1 MNANKHESER
11 GNIRAD
17 SRSFADKTLSGI
29 FVVLL
34 ALAFSAHAETEIQFN
49 RDVRPILSDKC
60 FFCHGP
66 DKSKRKADLRLDHQE
81 TALGKSESGKIAIVP
96 GKPEASE
103 VVARITAADED
114 LMPPVKSGRVLSQK
128 EIQTLTQWIKQGA
141 KWETHWSFQ
150 TPQRPALPKIKNGGW
165 PKNEI
170 DHFILAK
177 LESEKLKSSPEA
189 AKETLIRRITLD
201 LTGLPP
207 TTDEVDN
214 FLKDKSTNAYEKVV
228 DRLLAS
234 PRYGERMVLEWLDAA
249 RYADSNGYQGDRV
262 RTMWPWRDWVIDA
275 LNKNMPFDQFTIE
288 QLAGDLLPNATTAQK
303 IATGFN
309 RNHMLNGEGGRI
321 PEESRVDYVF
331 DRTETTAAV
340 WLGVTLGCARCHDHK
355 YDPFTQK
362 EYYQVSAF
370 FNNVPEVGGVDNDA
384 MANPVLELPTEK
396 QTKDIAKLKEAITA
410 LEAKIKYE
418 KSVAGTNIN
427 EEKVVLAAAST
438 AAPAPKKKKAKK
450 QQADAAAE
458 EAAPLTEN
466 QKLEKEQEKTR
477 KALTTAE
484 NSVLK
489 TMIMAERT
497 EPRETFILAVG
508 SYEKPGEKVAP
519 GVPASLNSF
528 SKNVPTNRLEFAKWI
543 VDPGNP
549 LIARVTVNR
558 YWQQFFGVGLVKTS
572 EDFGQQGEWP
582 VHKDLLDWLATEFVR
597 SGWNVKAM
605 HKLIMM
611 SATYQQSSQSTPEL
625 NERDPEN
632 RLFARG
638 ARFRLPSAILRDQ
651 ALAISGLLKEKIGG
665 PPVKPYQPPGIWED
679 MSLGKVSYKQ
689 DTGENIYRRSLY
701 IFWKRT
707 IGPTMFFDTSARQ
720 VCTVRLPRTN
730 TPLHSLLTL
739 NETGHVE
746 AARALAERVMLES
759 ESTKPE
765 EKIKHA
771 FRLATA
777 RSPKAEELN
786 ILKTGFARLISE
798 FKNDK
803 EAATQLVSVGDKPRD
818 PKLDVVELAAY
829 TGVAN
834 LILNLD
840 EVLNKE

>member
-1 MNANKHESER
+1 MGLIA
-11 GNIRAD
+11 
-17 SRSFADKTLSGI
+17 FAVSST
-29 FVVLL
+29 
-34 ALAFSAHAETEIQFN
+34 AETEIQFN

-60 FFCHGP
+60 FHCHGP
-66 DKSKRKADLRLDHQE
+66 DKSKRKADLRLDHKE
-81 TALGKSESGKIAIVP
+81 TALGKSDSGKIAIVP
-96 GKPEASE
+96 GKPDASE
-103 VVARITAADED
+103 VVARITTANEED

-141 KWETHWSFQ
+141 KWETHWAFQ
-150 TPQRPALPKIKNGGW
+150 TPLRPMLPKIKNRRW
-165 PKNEI
+165 AKNEI
-170 DHFILAK
+170 DHFVLAK
-177 LESEKLKSSPEA
+177 LESEKLKPSRET
-189 AKETLIRRITLD
+189 AKETLIRRVTLD

-207 TTDEVDN
+207 TTGEVDN
-214 FLKDKSTNAYEKVV
+214 FLKDKSPDAYEKVV

-288 QLAGDLLPNATTAQK
+288 QLAGDLLPNPTTAQK

-362 EYYQVSAF
+362 EYYQVSTF

-384 MANPVLELPTEK
+384 MANPILELPTEK
-396 QTKDIAKLKEAITA
+396 QTKDIARLKNEIAA
-410 LEAKIKYE
+410 LEAKLAME
-418 KSVAGTNIN
+418 KSQFVAKTD
-427 EEKVVLAAAST
+427 EPKKEPVRAET
-438 AAPAPKKKKAKK
+438 PAPAPKKKKAK
-450 QQADAAAE
+450 
-458 EAAPLTEN
+458 N
-466 QKLEKEQEKTR
+466 QKPDAPAKAETEPLSETAKLEEELEKTR
-477 KALTTAE
+477 KALESAE

-489 TMIMAERT
+489 TMVMAERG

-528 SKNVPTNRLEFAKWI
+528 SKNIPKNRLEFAKWI

-549 LIARVTVNR
+549 LTARVTVNR
-558 YWQQFFGVGLVKTS
+558 YWQQFFGIGLVKTS
-572 EDFGQQGEWP
+572 EDFGLQGEWP

-605 HKLIMM
+605 HKLIVM
-611 SATYQQSSQSTPEL
+611 SATYRQSSQSTPEL

-679 MSLGKVSYKQ
+679 MSLGKISYKQ

-739 NETGHVE
+739 NETGHIE
-746 AARALAERVMLES
+746 AARVFAERLMHENEV
-759 ESTKPE
+759 TKPE

-777 RSPKAEELN
+777 RSPKAAELE
-786 ILKTGFARLISE
+786 ILEKSFSRLKSE
-798 FKNDK
+798 FQNDR
-803 EAATQLVSVGDKPRD
+803 EAATQLVNVGDKPRN